1 MDAQTPASISI
12 EQKNEIADLY
22 ERCRDREFNLRK

>member
-22 ERCRDREFNLRK
+22 EKCIEIKSST